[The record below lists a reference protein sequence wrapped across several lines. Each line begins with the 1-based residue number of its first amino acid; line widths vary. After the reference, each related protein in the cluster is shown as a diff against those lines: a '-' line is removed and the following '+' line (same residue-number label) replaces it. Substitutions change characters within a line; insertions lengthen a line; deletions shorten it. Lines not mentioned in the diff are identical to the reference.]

1 MENDNSVVEQPT
13 ESAAQQQTQQIQ
25 GIEVLNRLL
34 STLRD
39 AEPDAARGAWMSIQ
53 DPDIMTALAH
63 AWQEDEPTVTVL
75 MATIESVRGH
85 ASRARNL
92 RAAVRGLAETIARR
106 NTEQVIDDL
115 EEELGGMRNLAES
128 FGPGAPPPS
137 VVPADILSQLCVPR
151 GYLVDATGVYRV
163 TASLDGDLDR
173 TRIAAAPIII
183 AGRTVDV
190 LTGEAKRQ
198 VVWRGPAGWCARVVS
213 RRTLLDSARLIA
225 LSDLEAPVCSMNL
238 ATVVGYLAEFEAENG
253 HRLPSVSSTPR
264 MGWQP
269 GGGFLLPEQY
279 FASDEDTDTNLVL
292 TPPSGL
298 DHMAKGWSPQG
309 TWEQWLEAVSLVS
322 PFPHMYTA
330 IYASVAAPLMK
341 LLKLPGFVV
350 DFSGETSGGKTTALR
365 FAASVWGRPS
375 ENFPTA
381 MYSWD
386 STKVW
391 IERTA
396 GYLHNLPLIL
406 DETKRAKS
414 MRTVRDVIYD
424 FCQGQGRGRGAIDG
438 TRYTDSWCSVLI
450 SSGEG
455 AATSFSQDAGTRAR
469 VLTLKGKPL
478 GQDPEVGG
486 RISEDVQMILA
497 DNHGHLGRR
506 VAQYLVANR
515 ARHSEI
521 QAVFR
526 EARGK
531 YASISKTAV
540 ARRHAA
546 HLAVLEVA
554 AAIAHQLGVPEPEVD
569 PFGYLMECQEAAGFD
584 ADRPL
589 AALQDFLSW
598 CAANQ
603 TRFHGRHESDG
614 RGGLRAPMKG
624 WAGKWERGDNWEYIA
639 ATTLTVKDVLEE
651 LGHNPEEIISRWHE
665 RKWLYVGRDRKRTR
679 SRAFR
684 IEGAIIRCYCIA
696 RAAADD
702 VLGDEA

>member
-1 MENDNSVVEQPT
+1 
-13 ESAAQQQTQQIQ
+13 
-25 GIEVLNRLL
+25 
-34 STLRD
+34 
-39 AEPDAARGAWMSIQ
+39 
-53 DPDIMTALAH
+53 
-63 AWQEDEPTVTVL
+63 
-75 MATIESVRGH
+75 
-85 ASRARNL
+85 
-92 RAAVRGLAETIARR
+92 
-106 NTEQVIDDL
+106 
-115 EEELGGMRNLAES
+115 
-128 FGPGAPPPS
+128 
-137 VVPADILSQLCVPR
+137 
-151 GYLVDATGVYRV
+151 
-163 TASLDGDLDR
+163 
-173 TRIAAAPIII
+173 
-183 AGRTVDV
+183 
-190 LTGEAKRQ
+190 
-198 VVWRGPAGWCARVVS
+198 
-213 RRTLLDSARLIA
+213 
-225 LSDLEAPVCSMNL
+225 
-238 ATVVGYLAEFEAENG
+238 
-253 HRLPSVSSTPR
+253 
-264 MGWQP
+264 
-269 GGGFLLPEQY
+269 
-279 FASDEDTDTNLVL
+279 
-292 TPPSGL
+292 
-298 DHMAKGWSPQG
+298 MAKGWSPKG

-322 PFPHMYTA
+322 QFPHMYTA

-424 FCQGQGRGRGAIDG
+424 FCQGQGRGRGAVDG

-515 ARHSEI
+515 ARYAEI

-531 YASISKTAV
+531 YANTAKTAV

-554 AAIAHQLGVPEPEVD
+554 AAIAHRIGVPEPEVD

-614 RGGLRAPMKG
+614 RGGSRAPIKG
-624 WAGKWERGDNWEYIA
+624 WAGKWERGENWEYIA

-651 LGHNPEEIISRWHE
+651 LGHNPDEIISRWHE

-702 VLGDEA
+702 VLGDDA